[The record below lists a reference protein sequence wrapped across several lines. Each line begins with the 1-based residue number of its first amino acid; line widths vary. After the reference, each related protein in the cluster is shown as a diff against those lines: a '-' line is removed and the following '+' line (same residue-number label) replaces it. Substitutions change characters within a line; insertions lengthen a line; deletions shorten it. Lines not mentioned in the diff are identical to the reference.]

1 MEFATKAEYVLF
13 YMACISSGL
22 FLIKIIMM
30 FIGGDFEGDHDFSA
44 DAGDSDGDFG
54 AFSINAI
61 ICFFMAFGWFGFA
74 SITEWG
80 ISFYPSMGIAF
91 GAGTAA
97 SLFFSFSLGL
107 AKKLAHEPTPPS
119 VYKGDVGIVYRKIP
133 SFGIGEV
140 TVNNNNIKAT
150 SDELIDSFKRIQ
162 ILEDKEID
170 TNTVVKVKEI
180 KQP

>member
-54 AFSINAI
+54 VFSVNAV

-74 SITEWG
+74 AITEWG
-80 ISFYPSMGIAF
+80 INFYPSMGIAF
-91 GAGTAA
+91 SAGIAA
-97 SLFFSFSLGL
+97 ATLLSVSLGF
-107 AKKLAHEPTPPS
+107 AKKLAHEPATP
-119 VYKGDVGIVYRKIP
+119 YLRKGDVGQVYTRIP
-133 SFGIGEV
+133 AHGIGKV
-140 TVNNNNIKAT
+140 TVNNRTIKAT
-150 SDELIDSFKRIQ
+150 SD
-162 ILEDKEID
+162 KEIAKNKHKRSSKSRIAI
-170 TNTVVKVKEI
+170 TNL
-180 KQP
+180 